1 MSFNQQYELIRQG
14 LRPGETHASFA
25 SRASKTIVSAAATD
39 LSSYFNYNPEIGTL
53 NSSLDESRHR
63 YFLPIGAHLQL
74 GMLTNA
80 LNDSDQVTVLWDH
93 ISSAPSKLAKTE
105 LPKLIEASK
114 TVTKT
119 THQEIIQNAPLSW
132 LVQFTQDSLGIK
144 PNVDLSTKPDLIKS
158 VGLEKMKGYGPK
170 YIESMVDTLD
180 RVEANTGR
188 WTVDT
193 EGADRVLKSALVLPH
208 MLWQLRQVFKYLKD
222 AISDQTDKSKL
233 QNIQLASYI
242 DMTLRVFESKKPISP
257 EYALAWTIF
266 TIIQDLHESTDL
278 SAV

>member
-1 MSFNQQYELIRQG
+1 MSFERQYESIRQG
-14 LRPGETHASFA
+14 LKEGETHASFTI
-25 SRASKTIVSAAATD
+25 RASKTIVSAAATD
-39 LSSYFNYNPEIGTL
+39 LSIYFNYYPNIETL
-53 NSSLDESRHR
+53 NYSLDESRHR

-80 LNDSDQVTVLWDH
+80 LGDSDQVTVLWDH

-114 TVTKT
+114 TVTKM

-188 WTVDT
+188 WTVAS
-193 EGADRVLKSALVLPH
+193 EGADRVLKAALVLPN

-222 AISDQTDKSKL
+222 TIGEPTDKSEL
-233 QNIQLASYI
+233 QNIQFASYL
-242 DMTLRVFESKKPISP
+242 DMVTNVFDSKKSISA

-266 TIIQDLHESTDL
+266 TVIQDLHESTDL
-278 SAV
+278 SAA